1 LPPRVRL
8 LNERKNKQTNKQTTT
23 TTKKTL
29 NIKSEKNLTSNLD
42 HASRWGTLVP
52 APPTVE
58 HRWSIHKEAKM
69 MAVRF

>member
-1 LPPRVRL
+1 MK
-8 LNERKNKQTNKQTTT
+8 EKTNKQTNRQQQQQ
-23 TTKKTL
+23 KKTL